1 MTDASIHH
9 QITDLVQEEHRL
21 RSALAAGGTD
31 EDRVA
36 LHNVEQSLDQCWD
49 LLRQRD
55 ARREAGANPDEA
67 KERPVSEVEGYLQ

>member
-21 RSALAAGGTD
+21 RSALAAGGTY

>member
-36 LHNVEQSLDQCWD
+36 LQNVEQSLDQCWD